1 MKIQFC
7 CKAVGVLASALLALS
22 STQVHALKAVAL
34 TGKITL
40 DGKLDEADWQ
50 RAPVTGEFTE
60 NMPREKQPARD
71 KTEVRV
77 VFDHDA
83 LYFGVR
89 GYDPDPSKIYAPYVR
104 RDKVFGNQ
112 DNFIVWIDPTGARK
126 FAQFFRINAR
136 GVLAD
141 GAWNEDALE
150 EDFSPDFDFHAVH
163 ALLPDGWSA
172 EFRIPW
178 ASLRL
183 PHPAPEKLTFIV
195 FRNQPRETRIRTS
208 NAMLGREPSCFLCVA
223 EELTGLTDL
232 PRTTGLTVTPY
243 TAVNTSEMKRGGEKQ
258 RETRFAGGADIKW
271 RPSSEWVIDATFR
284 PDFSQLELDTPQLKG
299 NTRFALSV
307 QEKRPFFLEGSDLYA
322 TPLNTIYTRSI
333 TDPLWGSRATY
344 RSERADAT
352 VLTVADRGGGFTIL
366 PGTYSSDFRDQ
377 GASQATLARA
387 RVPFAG
393 ASGTGSAGVLLADR
407 SYDDGSSNR
416 LASVDGVYK
425 PSDEIRFRAQGM
437 TSQTSDV
444 LAGGRSN
451 GYAMVTDGFYDNGRE
466 HLYVRYG
473 AISPKFRADNSIIVQ
488 NGYSALEIES
498 WQCRKV
504 EGFFNQMCPG
514 LNAKEQR
521 AWDSTPLNRYVTPVL
536 ALKGNR
542 NSFWN
547 FQPRWLNYTRTREGG
562 AWHHIPTVYA
572 RAEGN
577 PNERFPYAF
586 LEMEYGRGVDVA
598 TDIRSRMMFNGVT
611 LNWRAHERIEV
622 EGSLSDYR
630 LHDLASARW
639 RLHETTMQLVSVGYM
654 TAQDTMRLIAQR
666 SLSRRN
672 AELYAF
678 AVTPRLHTQAVSLV
692 YSHKRGLGRELNV
705 GVTHGNGRATLQ
717 PNRMTT
723 EIFAKLSWAM
733 TL

>member
-1 MKIQFC
+1 M
-7 CKAVGVLASALLALS
+7 LAAALFALGS
-22 STQVHALKAVAL
+22 VNVHALKAVAL
-34 TGKITL
+34 SGKITL

-50 RAPVTGEFTE
+50 RAPVSGTFTE
-60 NMPREKQPARD
+60 NMPRDKQPARD

-77 VFDHDA
+77 LFDHEA

-89 GYDPDPSKIYAPYVR
+89 AYDPEPSKIYAPYVR

-112 DNFIVWIDPTGARK
+112 DNFIIWIDPTGARK

-150 EDFSPDFDFHAVH
+150 EDFSPDFDFQAVH

-195 FRNQPRETRIRTS
+195 FRNQPRDTRIRS
-208 NAMLGREPSCFLCVA
+208 SSVVLGRDPSCFLCVA

-243 TAVNTSEMKRGGEKQ
+243 VAVNSSETTRSNEKQ
-258 RETRFAGGADIKW
+258 RETKFSGGADIKW
-271 RPSSEWVIDATFR
+271 RPSSAWVIDATFR

-307 QEKRPFFLEGSDLYA
+307 REKRPFFLEGSDLYA
-322 TPLNTIYTRSI
+322 TPLNTIYTRSM

-352 VLTVADRGGGFTIL
+352 VLTVADRGGGFIIL
-366 PGTYSSDFRDQ
+366 PGTYSSDVRDQ
-377 GASQATLARA
+377 GASQATFGRA
-387 RVPFAG
+387 RVPLVG
-393 ASGTGSAGVLLADR
+393 ASGTGSAGVLFADR
-407 SYDDGSSNR
+407 NYDDGSSNR
-416 LASVDGVYK
+416 VASADGVYK
-425 PSDEIRFRAQGM
+425 PSDEIRLRAQGM
-437 TSQTSDV
+437 ASQTKDA
-444 LAGGRSN
+444 LAGGNGKNGSN
-451 GYAMVTDGFYDNGRE
+451 GYAMVTDGFYDNGSE
-466 HLYVRYG
+466 HLYARYT

-488 NGYSALEIES
+488 NGYSALEMES
-498 WQCRKV
+498 WQCQKV
-504 EGFFNQMCPG
+504 EGFFNQICPG

-521 AWDSTPLNRYVTPVL
+521 AWDNTPLNRSVTPVL
-536 ALKGNR
+536 ALNGNR

-547 FQPRWLNYTRTREGG
+547 IQPRWLNYMRSRDSG
-562 AWHHIPTVYA
+562 AWHHIPTIYA

-577 PNERFPYAF
+577 PNTRFPYLF
-586 LEMEYGRGVDVA
+586 FETEYGRGVDVLSDTRA
-598 TDIRSRMMFNGVT
+598 RMMFNGVT
-611 LNWRAHERIEV
+611 LNWRAHERIEL
-622 EGSLSDYR
+622 EGTVSDYR
-630 LHDLASARW
+630 LHDINSSRW
-639 RLHETTMQLVSVGYM
+639 RLRETTMQLVGVGYM
-654 TAQDTMRLIAQR
+654 TAQDTLRLIAQR

-672 AELYAF
+672 AEIYAF
-678 AVTPRLHTQAVSLV
+678 AVTPRSHTQAVSLV
-692 YSHKRGLGRELNV
+692 YSHKRGLGREFNL
-705 GVTHGNGRATLQ
+705 GVTHGNARASAQ

-723 EIFAKLSWAM
+723 EIFAKLSWSY